1 MNPSRDDTSRSVE
14 QGFLKGTIGA
24 GSKAI
29 FVNRFLKLFISGL
42 IAISAVLF
50 VLFFLELKNPDT
62 SRTCTYKVVN
72 TFPHDREAFTQGLAF
87 EDGVLYE
94 GTGRNGRS
102 ELRKIEL
109 ETGSVLQTR
118 KLPDEFFGEG
128 ITVYGDNIIQLT
140 YLSKIGFVYKKDT
153 FELLREFNYPT
164 AGWGI
169 TNDGKHLIMSDGTLK
184 LYFLDPKTFEQVRQI
199 EVYDRGVSVWGLNE
213 LEYVEGQIYANVW
226 PTERIAR
233 IAPETGRV
241 LGWIDMKGLLTQ
253 QDYNRQID
261 VLNGI
266 AYDKENDRL
275 FVTGKFWPKLFE
287 IKLIPAK

>member
-1 MNPSRDDTSRSVE
+1 M
-14 QGFLKGTIGA
+14 
-24 GSKAI
+24 
-29 FVNRFLKLFISGL
+29 
-42 IAISAVLF
+42 LF
-50 VLFFLELKNPDT
+50 VLFFLDSKNPDT

-199 EVYDRGVSVWGLNE
+199 EVYDRGISVWWLNE

-233 IAPETGRV
+233 ISPETGRV

-266 AYDKENDRL
+266 AYDKKNGRL

-287 IKLIPAK
+287 IKLVPAK

>member
-1 MNPSRDDTSRSVE
+1 M
-14 QGFLKGTIGA
+14 
-24 GSKAI
+24 
-29 FVNRFLKLFISGL
+29 
-42 IAISAVLF
+42 LF
-50 VLFFLELKNPDT
+50 VLFFLDLKNPDT
-62 SRTCTYKVVN
+62 SRTCTYKIVN

-109 ETGSVLQTR
+109 ETGNVLQTR

-233 IAPETGRV
+233 IEPDTGRV

-266 AYDKENDRL
+266 AYDKKNGRL